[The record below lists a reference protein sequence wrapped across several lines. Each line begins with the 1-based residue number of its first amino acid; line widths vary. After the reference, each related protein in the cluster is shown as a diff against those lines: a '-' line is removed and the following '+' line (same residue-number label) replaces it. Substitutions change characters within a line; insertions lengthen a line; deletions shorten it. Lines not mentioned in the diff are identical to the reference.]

1 MLSSTPL
8 TIYPTDYPT
17 NGKHTLITDHNKPN
31 ITIYYCHRCRWLARA
46 SWMTQELLTTFPE
59 ELAEVALRPGS
70 SGQFDIYL
78 DKQLIWCRKSN
89 AGFPELKAIKQ
100 RIRNE
105 IAPDKSLGH
114 SDNKCGQLDCDTGAT
129 K

>member
-1 MLSSTPL
+1 
-8 TIYPTDYPT
+8 
-17 NGKHTLITDHNKPN
+17 
-31 ITIYYCHRCRWLARA
+31 
-46 SWMTQELLTTFPE
+46 MTQELLTTFPE